1 MEYFKTAGGVGTPF
15 AQVQSHTFK
24 NNGKDISQEEYCKI
38 QSGITNET
46 QGGGLQT
53 THPDPCGIKARINK
67 ERKKNDENRKKN
79 DETPK

>member
-1 MEYFKTAGGVGTPF
+1 MGYLNTAGGVGTPF
-15 AQVQSHTFK
+15 AQVQTHTFK

-53 THPDPCGIKARINK
+53 SHPDPCGNKAKI
-67 ERKKNDENRKKN
+67 EENRKKN
-79 DETPK
+79 FPNSKPKPK